1 LEEDTYS
8 LDFYFVAFLDILG
21 FSNMVRH
28 DCESPGRDTF
38 IKNLFNL
45 YKFTKKIGATS
56 PHLDII
62 QFSDSVV
69 FSMPLSKDNFIYFI
83 NVISD
88 YQYNLFKE
96 NLLCRG
102 GIAFG
107 KHFSSEGF
115 VFSDGLI
122 EAYLLEKQSAIYP
135 RILISRDL
143 LNLIYVKETP
153 SHVPLLVESDDEI
166 FVDFL
171 ANRNLEEV
179 SKYLNLI
186 LENNDSQNSS
196 IKKKYH
202 WLMEYFDYKIT
213 KSSSTVKKLAKQRF
227 DLVKNK

>member
-1 LEEDTYS
+1 LEENTYS

-28 DCESPGRDTF
+28 DCESCGRDTF
-38 IKNLFNL
+38 IKNLFSL
-45 YKFTKKIGATS
+45 YKFTKKIGENS

-69 FSMPLSKDNFIYFI
+69 FSMPLSKDNFVYFI

-107 KHFSSEGF
+107 KHFSREGF
-115 VFSDGLI
+115 VFSNGLI

-135 RILISRDL
+135 RILISKDL

-153 SHVPLLVESDDEI
+153 SDVPLLVESDDEI

-171 ANRNLEEV
+171 ASRNLEEV

-186 LENNDSQNSS
+186 LENNDSRDSS

-213 KSSSTVKKLAKQRF
+213 QSSSTVKKLAKQRF
-227 DLVKNK
+227 GLVKNE